1 MATSNNYVVMVYQV
15 RFAFIEWKNLSHFS
29 FINFFIN
36 EIRMHMAFYDGCH
49 EQQRTA
55 KWKS

>member
-1 MATSNNYVVMVYQV
+1 MVYQV

-55 KWKS
+55 KWES